1 MARETL
7 HFVENG
13 RGEPVL
19 LLHGFPLDGRMWD
32 MQAKELSRAARVIVP
47 DLAGFGR
54 SRSMTAASLDEM
66 ADDVA
71 SLLDSLGA
79 RQATIIG
86 LSMGGYVSMA
96 FARRHLGRVAR
107 LGLCDTRA
115 LPDSAEGKKVRDTN
129 IALVDAEGPSAVLE
143 RMLPALLS
151 PGASP
156 EVREFVRAMGRSQ
169 VPSGMKAALA
179 AMRDRPDARPWLAT
193 FDVPAMVVVGSE
205 DKLSPPSE
213 AQEMVALLPRAEL
226 ALVPGAGHLANLEAP
241 AAFTAHLA
249 RLLAMLR

>member
-1 MARETL
+1 MAREPL
-7 HFVENG
+7 YFVEIG
-13 RGEPVL
+13 RGEPVV
-19 LLHGFPLDGRMWD
+19 LLHGFPFDGRMWD

-115 LPDSAEGKKVRDTN
+115 VADSAEGRKVRNTN
-129 IALVDAEGPSAVLE
+129 IALVDAEGPGAVVE
-143 RMLPALLS
+143 RMMPHLLS
-151 PGASP
+151 PGAPSD
-156 EVREFVRAMGRSQ
+156 VREFVRRLGRSQ
-169 VPSGMKAALA
+169 VPSG
-179 AMRDRPDARPWLAT
+179 
-193 FDVPAMVVVGSE
+193 V
-205 DKLSPPSE
+205 
-213 AQEMVALLPRAEL
+213 
-226 ALVPGAGHLANLEAP
+226 
-241 AAFTAHLA
+241 
-249 RLLAMLR
+249 